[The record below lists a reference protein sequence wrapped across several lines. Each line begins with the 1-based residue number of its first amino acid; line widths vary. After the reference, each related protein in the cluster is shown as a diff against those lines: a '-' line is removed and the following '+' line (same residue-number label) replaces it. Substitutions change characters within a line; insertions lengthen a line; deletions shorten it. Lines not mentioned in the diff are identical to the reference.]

1 MPNSPVFAYEIDR
14 IRADFPSLASGWALF
29 DGPGGTQTPR
39 QVIAAIAAALEGP
52 IANRGAITL
61 GERNAESTVIG
72 ARQAIADLVNGDP
85 RGVVFGRSATQLAYD
100 FSRLLSASWLPGDEI
115 IVTRLDH
122 DSNVRPWV
130 QAAESAGATVR
141 WAEIDLET
149 GELPADQYKEL
160 VNGRTKVVAVTA
172 ASNVLGTKPDISRIA
187 EIAHSAGAFIY
198 VDGVHA
204 TPHFPIDINAMSADF
219 YMTSAY
225 KWQGPH
231 IAALAADP
239 KLLQSLTPRK
249 LASSTPDSPN
259 KYELGTPPFADLAGV
274 SAAVDHMAGLEG
286 SSGTRRERIT
296 ASMTSV
302 AAFQKALAGHMLD
315 SLRAMPK
322 VHVIGKLKD
331 KTPTAYF
338 TVAGYEPLQ
347 VAQKLSGGGVNVWN
361 GHNYAWEVTAALG
374 IRDKGSAVRAG
385 LSLYNNEDDV
395 ERLLKIVGSL

>member
-1 MPNSPVFAYEIDR
+1 MSFHPDQ
-14 IRADFPSLASGWALF
+14 IRSQYPALQ
-29 DGPGGTQTPR
+29 DGVAWLD
-39 QVIAAIAAALEGP
+39 VIEAIAGSYRHG
-52 IANRGAITL
+52 IGNTGGAFPASRYSEEIQW
-61 GERNAESTVIG
+61 G
-72 ARQAIADLVNGDP
+72 AREAVADLVG
-85 RGVVFGRSATQLAYD
+85 GVAEGVFFAQSATTITYHISRTLAE
-100 FSRLLSASWLPGDEI
+100 SWVAGDEV
-115 IVTRLDH
+115 IVSRLDH

-231 IAALAADP
+231 IAALIADP

-347 VAQKLSGGGVNVWN
+347 VAQKLSEGGVNVWN

>member
-1 MPNSPVFAYEIDR
+1 VSFHPDQ
-14 IRADFPSLASGWALF
+14 IRSHYPALQ
-29 DGPGGTQTPR
+29 DGVAWLDGAAGTQVPTS
-39 QVIAAIAAALEGP
+39 VIEAIA
-52 IANRGAITL
+52 GAYRHGIGNT
-61 GERNAESTVIG
+61 GGAFPASRYSEEIQWG
-72 ARQAIADLVNGDP
+72 AREAVADLVG
-85 RGVVFGRSATQLAYD
+85 GVAEGVFFAQSATTITYHISRTLAQ
-100 FSRLLSASWLPGDEI
+100 SWVAGDEV
-115 IVTRLDH
+115 IVSRLDH
-122 DSNVRPWV
+122 DSNVRPWI

-160 VNGRTKVVAVTA
+160 VNGRTKVIAVTA

-239 KLLQSLTPRK
+239 KLLQSLMPRK

-274 SAAVDHMAGLEG
+274 SAAVDHIAGLEG
-286 SSGTRRERIT
+286 SSGTRRERVT
-296 ASMTSV
+296 ASMTAV
-302 AAFQKALAGHMLD
+302 AAYQKALAAHMLD

-322 VHVIGKLKD
+322 VHVFGKLKD

-338 TVAGYEPLQ
+338 TVAGYEPLEI
-347 VAQKLSGGGVNVWN
+347 AQKLSAGGVNVWN
-361 GHNYAWEVTAALG
+361 GHNYAWEVTEALG
-374 IRDKGSAVRAG
+374 LRDKGSAVRAG
-385 LSLYNNEDDV
+385 LSLYNNEADV
-395 ERLLKIVGSL
+395 ERLLKIVGAL

>member
-1 MPNSPVFAYEIDR
+1 MSFHPDQ
-14 IRADFPSLASGWALF
+14 IRSQYPALQ
-29 DGPGGTQTPR
+29 DGVAWLDGAAGTQVPTS
-39 QVIAAIAAALEGP
+39 VIEAIAGSYRHG
-52 IANRGAITL
+52 IGNTGGAFPASRYSEEIQW
-61 GERNAESTVIG
+61 G
-72 ARQAIADLVNGDP
+72 AREAVADLVG
-85 RGVVFGRSATQLAYD
+85 GVAEGVFFAQSATTITYHISRTLAE
-100 FSRLLSASWLPGDEI
+100 SWVAGDEV
-115 IVTRLDH
+115 IVSRLDH

-231 IAALAADP
+231 IAALIADP

-259 KYELGTPPFADLAGV
+259 KYELGTPPLADLAGV